1 MKFEASTLISVV
13 VTMAGGVSKRIAF
26 SARST
31 GGSVYYTNNDAIA
44 AALRRHYKFGK
55 LFKEVKEEKVIKPK
69 EKKAK
74 EPERTVLKFGDL
86 EEAKDE
92 VARRTGISRTKLK
105 TKEALKSAAEA
116 AGYAI
121 EIEDVE
127 TM

>member
-1 MKFEASTLISVV
+1 M
-13 VTMAGGVSKRIAF
+13 
-26 SARST
+26 
-31 GGSVYYTNNDAIA
+31 
-44 AALRRHYKFGK
+44 RRHYKFGK
-55 LFKEVKEEKVIKPK
+55 LFKEVKEEQVIKPK
-69 EKKAK
+69 AKKAE